1 MTTDYIKY
9 FGKDVLVEGI
19 IEMLN
24 VENGATARH
33 IDNYCEKAVEYVG
46 KTGIDFLVADL
57 GTEQQTSAVGGAKYN
72 KKRARQLTEALGK
85 KMLVLHGT
93 SSLTEDQTKG
103 LAEDGVIRV
112 NMWTRIAKEAGQ
124 FATHNLVNRMDKID
138 AGDFNSAEANAYIND
153 NISKAADIMFEM
165 MELFGYGNWKV

>member
-72 KKRARQLTEALGK
+72 
-85 KMLVLHGT
+85 
-93 SSLTEDQTKG
+93 
-103 LAEDGVIRV
+103 
-112 NMWTRIAKEAGQ
+112 
-124 FATHNLVNRMDKID
+124 
-138 AGDFNSAEANAYIND
+138 
-153 NISKAADIMFEM
+153 
-165 MELFGYGNWKV
+165 

>member
-1 MTTDYIKY
+1 
-9 FGKDVLVEGI
+9 
-19 IEMLN
+19 MLN

-93 SSLTEDQTKG
+93 SSLSRRPDKG
-103 LAEDGVIRV
+103 SCGGWRYKSQYV
-112 NMWTRIAKEAGQ
+112 
-124 FATHNLVNRMDKID
+124 DKNCQRS
-138 AGDFNSAEANAYIND
+138 GTVCRS
-153 NISKAADIMFEM
+153 
-165 MELFGYGNWKV
+165 